1 MRFSKYSKL
10 TKKKAHPKRSTGIY
24 KEKNLR
30 IKLDIEKM
38 YTLAHIHTHTQ
49 SEDIV
54 IETERHFTSPKSAKK
69 KRKFYQWNGK
79 ERNKVKAYGALPEY

>member
-38 YTLAHIHTHTQ
+38 YTLAHIHTHTHT
-49 SEDIV
+49 I
-54 IETERHFTSPKSAKK
+54 
-69 KRKFYQWNGK
+69 
-79 ERNKVKAYGALPEY
+79 